1 MDNRIALRYAS
12 ALVSIGKEKG
22 TMEALAKDLNMI
34 SDTIHGSDDLRAVMH
49 SPVIRPDAKR
59 KIMLEIFKSHLSA
72 DTMGFIDLLVKK
84 GRPEL
89 LVSVASE
96 FQRLLDVE
104 NKTINADITSARELD
119 DDSKKQIVAKLE
131 LRTGL
136 HVRARY
142 VIDPAIRG
150 GFVAKIGDTLIDA
163 SLQHQLEMLRKDFMS
178 GAIAAQLN

>member
-34 SDTIHGSDDLRAVMH
+34 SDTLHSSGDLRAVMH

-59 KIMLEIFKSHLSA
+59 KVLLEIFKSHLSA
-72 DTMGFIDLLVKK
+72 DTMSFIDLLVKK

-104 NKTINADITSARELD
+104 NNVINADITSARELD
-119 DDSKKQIVAKLE
+119 EAAKKQIVAKLE
-131 LRTGL
+131 ERTGL
-136 HVRARY
+136 KVRARY
-142 VIDPAIRG
+142 VIDPKIRG

-163 SLQHQLEMLRKDFMS
+163 SLQHQLEMLRKDFKS
-178 GAIAAQLN
+178 GVMTHVN